1 MLEHQNGLQEH
12 QSGFADP
19 WVIERPE
26 PEDKDERIRRLETR
40 VAELEAERAA
50 RPAAPPAVD
59 LVESARSVSELLAML
74 SHELRNPLAPIR
86 NSLYILQHTPA
97 GSEAARRAMDV
108 LDRQVEHLARLVE
121 DLLDVTRLSRDLIQI
136 EGRRVELNGL
146 VRRAMDDHR
155 ALFERKGVA
164 LSLSESAEPLITF
177 GDPQRLL
184 RVVGKLLQN
193 AVKFTPRG
201 GSVRV
206 TLAADAAGGRA
217 VLRFA
222 DTGAG
227 MSPDTLAH
235 LFRPFVQVGPSPE
248 RGRDGLGLG
257 LALVKG
263 LVDLHGGEITARS
276 DGLDS
281 GSEIV
286 IRLPLEAPSAD
297 ESRASR
303 PSDGSGRVRVL
314 IIEDNVDAAETLR
327 EALELGE
334 HEVRVAYNGTDGL
347 ALARKLRPDVLL
359 CDLGLPGIDGFEVA
373 RAFRADESLRGTF
386 LVALSGYSQP
396 EDRRRAQEAGFDRH
410 VAKPPRLSKLEA
422 LIASVHAGEH
432 APALTAR

>member
-1 MLEHQNGLQEH
+1 MQEH
-12 QSGFADP
+12 QTGFVDP
-19 WVIERPE
+19 WVIERPDM
-26 PEDKDERIRRLETR
+26 EDKDARIRRLETR

-50 RPAAPPAVD
+50 RPAAPPATVD
-59 LVESARSVSELLAML
+59 LVESARGANELLAML

-86 NSLYILQHTPA
+86 NSLYILQHAPA
-97 GSEAARRAMDV
+97 GGEAARRAMDV
-108 LDRQVEHLARLVE
+108 LDRQVEQLARLVE

-155 ALFERKGVA
+155 AVFERKGVA

-206 TLAADAAGGRA
+206 TLAADAAGAAGAAGGRA

-227 MSPDTLAH
+227 MSADTLAH
-235 LFRPFVQVGPSPE
+235 LFRPFVQVGSRPE

-263 LVDLHGGEITARS
+263 LVDLHGGEITAHS
-276 DGLDS
+276 EGLDR

-286 IRLPLEAPSAD
+286 IRLPLETPSAD
-297 ESRASR
+297 EGRASQ

-334 HEVRVAYNGTDGL
+334 HEVRVAYNGVDGL

-386 LVALSGYSQP
+386 LIALSGYSQP

-432 APALTAR
+432 ASR